1 MINKKSL
8 AEINAKLITKEGKH
22 NGKVEAQGSIKDL
35 LYLISECVVSVLA
48 ELPNDTQKDKAL
60 DFISDRVDKIREK
73 KGV

>member
-1 MINKKSL
+1 MIDKKSL

-22 NGKVEAQGSIKDL
+22 NGKIEAQGPIKDL